1 MERLPKKEAI
11 RLRHEREKLE
21 RNLGGIAGLERL
33 PDAVFVVDTKK
44 EHIAV
49 TEARKLGIPVIAIVD
64 TNCDPDEVDF
74 VIPGN
79 DDAIRAVNLVTRV
92 IADALA
98 EGYGMAKEEVAENLA
113 ARAPRKPGGPKPQ
126 AAPAAVDDTP
136 SDEEAAAIAIS
147 TVFEPDAPEAEVVE
161 DEIVI
166 EAVGRGGDARRP
178 GRGRRGDDR
187 RRRTRGG
194 PRAGLRRGELMAEI
208 TAEMVK
214 VLRDATGAGM
224 MDCKRALIESDGDT
238 ARATEILREKGLASV
253 AKRAGRSADQGLID
267 AYIHFNNTVGVLVE
281 VNCET
286 DFVANTDEFRQ
297 LVKDLALHIASP
309 SAPRWLSRDD
319 VPTSVLE
326 FEQKIAEGQAKEAG
340 KPDNIVPKIVEGKIE
355 AFLKDNVL
363 VDQPFVKDDSKTI
376 QQYLDEVSAKTGEKV
391 QVRRFARFKLG
402 EEAE

>member
-1 MERLPKKEAI
+1 M
-11 RLRHEREKLE
+11 
-21 RNLGGIAGLERL
+21 
-33 PDAVFVVDTKK
+33 
-44 EHIAV
+44 
-49 TEARKLGIPVIAIVD
+49 
-64 TNCDPDEVDF
+64 
-74 VIPGN
+74 
-79 DDAIRAVNLVTRV
+79 
-92 IADALA
+92 AD
-98 EGYGMAKEEVAENLA
+98 V
-113 ARAPRKPGGPKPQ
+113 
-126 AAPAAVDDTP
+126 
-136 SDEEAAAIAIS
+136 
-147 TVFEPDAPEAEVVE
+147 
-161 DEIVI
+161 
-166 EAVGRGGDARRP
+166 
-178 GRGRRGDDR
+178 
-187 RRRTRGG
+187 
-194 PRAGLRRGELMAEI
+194 

-238 ARATEILREKGLASV
+238 QRATEILREKGLASV
-253 AKRAGRSADQGLID
+253 AKRAGRSADQGLVD
-267 AYIHFNNTVGVLVE
+267 AYIHFNNTVGALVE

-309 SAPRWLSRDD
+309 LAPKWVSRDD

-326 FEQKIAEGQAKEAG
+326 YEQKIAEGQAKEAG
-340 KPDNIVPKIVEGKIE
+340 KPDSIVPKIVEGKIE